1 MVGDLKPDDLGLTG
15 RKVLV
20 TGAAQGIGRA
30 TAVWLAGLGMRV
42 VLADIKDCSEAA
54 EEAGNGAET
63 RHLDLA
69 DTRVCQALV
78 AEVSGRDDP
87 LYALVNCAGLL
98 VRQTIEEIT
107 PDQVALHNNINQTGA
122 FFLARAAM
130 EAMRAQ
136 GRGGR
141 IVLYTSQGAFNGG
154 FNGSTHYAM
163 NKAAVTALVKSMARM
178 AGPDGITVNA
188 VSPGAADTAMF
199 RGGMSQD
206 DIDTFRKMI
215 PLGRIADPAE
225 LAAPTAFLLT
235 DWARYITGTTLHVN
249 GGQLMV

>member
-1 MVGDLKPDDLGLTG
+1 MVSELKTDDLGLVG

-30 TAVWLAGLGMRV
+30 TAVWLAGLGARV
-42 VLADIKDCSEAA
+42 VLADIKDCTDAA
-54 EEAGNGAET
+54 QEAGNNAET

-69 DTRVCQALV
+69 DTAACEALI
-78 AEVSGRDDP
+78 AELSGKDDP

-98 VRQTIEEIT
+98 IRQTIEEIT
-107 PDQVALHNNINQTGA
+107 ADQVTLHNNINQTGA

-136 GRGGR
+136 GMGGR

-154 FNGSTHYAM
+154 LNGSTHYAM

-199 RGGMSQD
+199 RGGLSQD
-206 DIDTFRKMI
+206 DIDTFRKLI
-215 PLGRIADPAE
+215 PLGRVADPQE

>member
-1 MVGDLKPDDLGLTG
+1 MVSDLDTKDLGIAG

-30 TAVWLAGLGMRV
+30 TAVWLAGLGARV
-42 VLADIKDCSEAA
+42 VLADIKDCTDAA
-54 EEAGNGAET
+54 QEAGNSAET
-63 RHLDLA
+63 RNLDLA
-69 DTRVCQALV
+69 DTTACEALI
-78 AEVSGRDDP
+78 AEISGKDDP

-98 VRQTIEEIT
+98 IRQTIEEIT

-136 GRGGR
+136 GQGGR

-154 FNGSTHYAM
+154 LNGSTHYAM

-215 PLGRIADPAE
+215 PLGRVADPKE

>member
-1 MVGDLKPDDLGLTG
+1 MVNGLKTNDLGIAG
-15 RKVLV
+15 RKVVV

-30 TAVWLAGLGMRV
+30 TAVWLAGLGAHV
-42 VLADIKDCSEAA
+42 ILTDIKDCTEAVK
-54 EEAGNGAET
+54 EAGNNAEA

-69 DTRVCQALV
+69 DTAACEALI
-78 AEVSGRDDP
+78 ADVSDKKFP

-98 VRQTIEEIT
+98 IRQTIEKIT
-107 PDQVALHNNINQTGA
+107 LDQVTLHNDINQTGT

-130 EAMRAQ
+130 EAMREQ
-136 GRGGR
+136 GQGGR

-154 FNGSTHYAM
+154 LNGSTHYAM

-199 RGGMSQD
+199 RGGLSQE

-215 PLGRIADPAE
+215 PLGRVADPTE

-249 GGQLMV
+249 GGQLMA